1 VPVGMARSAC
11 RLCRGSSGSSTLSP
25 LQIPMRRAS
34 SSEPSPI
41 STQPRNDW
49 QTILSLL
56 PYLATYKWRVGF
68 ALSCLIGA
76 KVANLGVSIVMK
88 RIVDSI

>member
-1 VPVGMARSAC
+1 
-11 RLCRGSSGSSTLSP
+11 
-25 LQIPMRRAS
+25 MRRTP

-76 KVANLGVSIVMK
+76 KVANLGVPIVMK
-88 RIVDSI
+88 KIIDGLASV